1 MKTIPSNRYV
11 WVSENAISREAFFHT
26 PRPPRG
32 QRMDL
37 RCPNC
42 NSSDLKKASLAYKEG
57 LNRGTSKSR
66 LRALLFGDG
75 PNVILGS
82 AETNGVYQ
90 TELSKSLRPPR
101 KRSYGRLLLWAAL
114 VSFVWL
120 ISYIHVVMASALKV
134 SSLPVVVFGAVGVS
148 TLLIVALAT
157 WRYNQL
163 VYPRRYE
170 EWNRSVLCQRC
181 GNVSVLRG

>member
-1 MKTIPSNRYV
+1 
-11 WVSENAISREAFFHT
+11 
-26 PRPPRG
+26 
-32 QRMDL
+32 MDL

-42 NSSDLKKASLAYKEG
+42 NSSDLKKLSLAYQEG
-57 LNRGTSKSR
+57 LTRGTARTR
-66 LRALLFGDG
+66 LRALLFGEDG

-82 AETNGVYQ
+82 AATNGVYQ

-120 ISYIHVVMASALKV
+120 SSYIHVVMASALKV

-148 TLLIVALAT
+148 TFLIVALAT

-170 EWNRSVLCQRC
+170 QWNRSVVCQRC
-181 GNVSVLRG
+181 GKVSEQRR